1 MSLLPR
7 DWFVSD
13 ADVQELFTLLR
24 GQARQT
30 VLETI
35 RAAADEARAQLPS
48 LGAAARAELATSLQV
63 IRDGLNGVID
73 EQVAHALRV
82 LAAAQPQ
89 LRAQVNDLA
98 QAAGVTASDSAIE
111 NVNRRSTTSLPWVI
125 ATAVAATVA
134 VGAVG
139 VALAMHFNARDEA
152 EEARRVEAARREREG
167 AAQRSNPARSKP
179 RPQHHPRT
187 R

>member
-1 MSLLPR
+1 MSGAR

-13 ADVQELFTLLR
+13 ADVQELFRVVR
-24 GQARQT
+24 GQLRQT
-30 VLETI
+30 IIEAI
-35 RAAADEARAQLPS
+35 RLAGDEARAQLPS
-48 LGAAARAELATSLQV
+48 LGAAARAELAASLQV
-63 IRDGLNGVID
+63 IRDGINGTID
-73 EQVAHALRV
+73 EQIAHALRV

-98 QAAGVTASDSAIE
+98 QAGGVTASDSAID
-111 NVNRRSTTSLPWVI
+111 NLNRRSTTAMPWIV

-152 EEARRVEAARREREG
+152 EEARRAAEERRERE
-167 AAQRSNPARSKP
+167 AQRPNPP
-179 RPQHHPRT
+179 RPKTAKHTQRT

>member
-1 MSLLPR
+1 MSGAR

-13 ADVQELFTLLR
+13 ADVQELFRVVR
-24 GQARQT
+24 GQLRQT
-30 VLETI
+30 IIEAI
-35 RAAADEARAQLPS
+35 RVAADEARAQLPP
-48 LGAAARAELATSLQV
+48 LGTALRGELVTSLQV
-63 IRDGLNGVID
+63 IRDGINGTID

-89 LRAQVNDLA
+89 LRTQVNDLA

-111 NVNRRSTTSLPWVI
+111 NLNRRSTTAMPWII
-125 ATAVAATVA
+125 ATAVAATIA

-152 EEARRVEAARREREG
+152 EEARRAEAARRAREG
-167 AAQRSNPARSKP
+167 EAQRSNPARPKP
-179 RPQHHPRT
+179 RAQHTQRA